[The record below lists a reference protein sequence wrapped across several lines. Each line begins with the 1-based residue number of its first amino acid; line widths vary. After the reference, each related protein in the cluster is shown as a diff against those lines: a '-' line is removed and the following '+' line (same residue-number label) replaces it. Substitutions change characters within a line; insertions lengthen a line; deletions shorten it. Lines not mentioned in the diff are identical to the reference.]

1 MCGSDPHGP
10 AGRAFRFTALH
21 MAVMSQRVDIA
32 KFLLAEGADI
42 NAKFEPHGD
51 SSFELAER
59 STSKGGQE
67 VYQLLKL
74 RTYYTSGETETKAWT
89 IKEGMLAPQ
98 AAGVIHTDFERGFIR
113 AETVAYDDLVA
124 AGSVQEAKA
133 QGNYRS
139 EGKEYEVKEGDVL
152 LFRFNV

>member
-1 MCGSDPHGP
+1 MLVYVASSSPRVVLFLFPRTSPELDDADKMEMLESLGMSEPALAVVARGSYELLGLQSY
-10 AGRAFRFTALH
+10 FTAGPKEI
-21 MAVMSQRVDIA
+21 R
-32 KFLLAEGADI
+32 
-42 NAKFEPHGD
+42 
-51 SSFELAER
+51 
-59 STSKGGQE
+59 
-67 VYQLLKL
+67 
-74 RTYYTSGETETKAWT
+74 AWT
-89 IKEGMLAPQ
+89 IRNGDTAPK
-98 AAGVIHTDFERGFIR
+98 AAGVIHGDFERGFIR